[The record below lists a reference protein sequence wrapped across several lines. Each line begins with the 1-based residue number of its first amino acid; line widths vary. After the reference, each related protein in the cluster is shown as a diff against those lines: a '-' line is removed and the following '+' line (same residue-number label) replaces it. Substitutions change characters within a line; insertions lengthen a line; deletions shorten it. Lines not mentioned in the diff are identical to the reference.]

1 MYFCKTIKNNI
12 IDQGEFNRIIYS
24 NSLMSL
30 NVVYI
35 QLDFINASIMKNGE
49 KLKLNYNIS
58 ENIDMINKIKDIE
71 SKILSKKNTNKL
83 VQSKI
88 YDCIFSRK
96 ITLFKND
103 KDILLKISGIW
114 ETDAYIGLS
123 FKFIHRH

>member
-1 MYFCKTIKNNI
+1 MILILNPEQFHIDCMYFCKTIKNNI

-71 SKILSKKNTNKL
+71 TIK
-83 VQSKI
+83 
-88 YDCIFSRK
+88 
-96 ITLFKND
+96 
-103 KDILLKISGIW
+103 
-114 ETDAYIGLS
+114 
-123 FKFIHRH
+123 